1 MGFLQAL
8 RRQLGLLPVRI
19 TLLFA
24 ATLVG
29 TAVYLQGALFGY
41 LERDLSSI
49 LMTQSLADMERA
61 MADAVAVLSDDEV
74 ATENRR
80 RYMEQ
85 LQHELAGADVA
96 VYDVTGKREFAG
108 AGSQLPLELAT
119 PVPSASVQASATG
132 PAVRTG
138 NASARPFLYAP
149 LLQGEHLIGWQAMAV
164 DLSLQVTLTRVFRER
179 VIGGFLAVAAL
190 IVASGLYLRSY
201 TRRNI
206 GALLRFTRQIAQ
218 SHWDAPLPARLNG
231 EFQQL
236 GAAID
241 QMQSGL
247 SGYERQRQLLL
258 ARISHDILSPL
269 STVRM
274 ISSINIDDSM
284 TALDRRD
291 WETIS
296 GCAEQVSRLLED
308 LKYVMRRQLDPL
320 ADKGQRVDLQLV
332 ATQVVGY
339 YAARTRQRNLSLHL
353 AAGVPDTPLCVAGER
368 TRMVQLLGNLLDN
381 ALTHGKATE
390 IHVRLEEESEWVR
403 LQVQDNG
410 VGIPPDV
417 LPHIFGSE
425 FTTGPL
431 TDRAG
436 SHQGLGL
443 AIVAEIV
450 RTYGGTIAACSE
462 PQHGTTFTILL
473 PASPCWGSV
482 AG

>member
-206 GALLRFTRQIAQ
+206 GALLHFTRQIAQ

-247 SGYERQRQLLL
+247 SG
-258 ARISHDILSPL
+258 
-269 STVRM
+269 
-274 ISSINIDDSM
+274 
-284 TALDRRD
+284 
-291 WETIS
+291 
-296 GCAEQVSRLLED
+296 
-308 LKYVMRRQLDPL
+308 
-320 ADKGQRVDLQLV
+320 
-332 ATQVVGY
+332 
-339 YAARTRQRNLSLHL
+339 
-353 AAGVPDTPLCVAGER
+353 
-368 TRMVQLLGNLLDN
+368 
-381 ALTHGKATE
+381 
-390 IHVRLEEESEWVR
+390 
-403 LQVQDNG
+403 
-410 VGIPPDV
+410 
-417 LPHIFGSE
+417 
-425 FTTGPL
+425 
-431 TDRAG
+431 
-436 SHQGLGL
+436 
-443 AIVAEIV
+443 
-450 RTYGGTIAACSE
+450 
-462 PQHGTTFTILL
+462 
-473 PASPCWGSV
+473 
-482 AG
+482 